1 MTGSIVTQSL
11 SKILDLS
18 VYVAGV
24 TIVVFSIGAV
34 ASLVIGGRWV
44 LVEAIMF
51 VIGILLFGYGTFLLR
66 PAPPW
71 DAEETDEG
79 KLRVTMQDGRGDV
92 INSRDPSRF
101 ESFLERVPLVN
112 KYLPAPENRLSIPV
126 KVFLSS
132 LGILL
137 TSYLIER
144 LLVV

>member
-1 MTGSIVTQSL
+1 MRGSKLPASF

-18 VYVAGV
+18 VYIVGV
-24 TIVVFSIGAV
+24 TFVVFSIGAV

-79 KLRVTMQDGRGDV
+79 ELRVTIQDGRGDV

-101 ESFLERVPLVN
+101 ESLLERVPLLN
-112 KYLPAPENRLSIPV
+112 RYLPASEDRLSIPV

-144 LLVV
+144 LLIV